1 MHAPIRYAKRTPRR
15 TGLAGRAF
23 TLVEILIVV
32 VIIGILAAIV
42 IPQFSSAATTSKE
55 AALKQDIFRFREQI
69 ELYRH
74 HHNGQ
79 PPSLANFVDQVSMA
93 TDVEGNTAPV
103 GTPGFHLGPY
113 LSSIP
118 RNPFTDTKPLGDGA
132 VGTSAWYYD
141 ETTGEIAANDSAEHR
156 AW

>member
-1 MHAPIRYAKRTPRR
+1 MPRCPIKHNRPR

-32 VIIGILAAIV
+32 VILGILAAIV
-42 IPQFSSAATTSKE
+42 IPQFSTAAQSSKE
-55 AALKQDIFRFREQI
+55 SALKQDVFRFREQI

-74 HHNGQ
+74 QHNGE
-79 PPSLANFVDQVSMA
+79 PPTLAGFIDQMTMA
-93 TDVEGNTAPV
+93 TDADGNTAAP
-103 GTPGFHLGPY
+103 GTAGYPYGPY
-113 LSSIP
+113 LPGIP
-118 RNPFTDTKPLGDGA
+118 RNPFTDTIPIGDGA

-141 ETTGEIAANDSAEHR
+141 EDTGDIHANDSAEHR